1 MSKILRAVGLIVVL
15 MVVVSVVFI
24 GCKKQETSEIV
35 EDATEAVEE
44 IDETAEAEKSDE
56 TAAEKEVPVEENEP
70 EEKETVSSP
79 ITVTDGLGNE
89 VILENPAESIIVF
102 APSVLEV
109 IDAIGGMD
117 KVVGVDNWSIDNEE
131 PLAEGLEGFGDYEG
145 LNMEKIAEAD
155 PDVIVRL
162 SGQADDDF
170 AKVKDF
176 GIKVYTF
183 EAQSFE
189 GAYREIINIGLML
202 GLEKEARELEEEF
215 RSEVEEINSKVS
227 GLKEEEKPKVFYEI
241 YNEPLWSA
249 GKGTFIDD
257 MIIKAGG
264 INIVSADGLEGHI
277 EYSVER
283 LLENNPEIMIAGDGG
298 MYEAKTADVIL
309 DDPRFSNVKAV
320 LEDNVFIV
328 PENSV
333 VRPNH
338 NTLKGLLMFAKAMH
352 PDIFGEFEI
361 VE

>member
-1 MSKILRAVGLIVVL
+1 MSKTLQAIGLIVVL
-15 MVVVSVVFI
+15 IVVVSIVFV

-35 EDATEAVEE
+35 EDSTEVVEE
-44 IDETAEAEKSDE
+44 IDETAV
-56 TAAEKEVPVEENEP
+56 AEKEVPVEETAP
-70 EEKETVSSP
+70 EEKETVNSP

-89 VILENPAESIIVF
+89 VMLESPAESLIVF

-109 IDAIGGMD
+109 IDAIGGMG

-162 SGQADDDF
+162 EGQADEDF

-183 EAQSFE
+183 KAQSFE
-189 GAYREIINIGLML
+189 GAYREITNIGLIL
-202 GLEKEARELEEEF
+202 GLEEEARELEEEF
-215 RSEVEEINSKVS
+215 RTEVQEINSKVS

-241 YNEPLWSA
+241 YDEPLWSA

-257 MIIKAGG
+257 MISKAGG
-264 INIVSADGLEGHI
+264 INIVSADGLEGYV

-283 LLENNPEIMIAGDGG
+283 LLENNPGIMIAGDGG
-298 MYEAKTADVIL
+298 MYESKTADVIL

-320 LEDNVFIV
+320 LEDNVFII

-338 NTLKGLLMFAKAMH
+338 NTVKGLLMFAKAMH